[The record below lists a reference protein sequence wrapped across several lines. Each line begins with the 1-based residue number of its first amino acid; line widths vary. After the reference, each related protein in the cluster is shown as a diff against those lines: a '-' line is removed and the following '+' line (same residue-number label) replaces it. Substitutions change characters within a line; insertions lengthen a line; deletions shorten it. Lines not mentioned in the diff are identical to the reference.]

1 MLNTSVISFVVTRAV
16 PRHTLCEHCGAEF
29 VYHIE
34 RTGVGTSGF
43 GLSDTQETADAKA
56 AQAAHIDLWRELDTG
71 AEPVP
76 CPECF
81 KYQSHMTEA
90 ARAERWGRIRHYGG
104 QALAALP
111 VLAVLG
117 ALACV
122 VAFPKD
128 TERAIGIVAGISA
141 GVLLVGALAA
151 LVFRFGKCVPND
163 WPEAYRKAKADEL
176 ALTRDDF
183 DRALAYGGPY
193 VSDLVTGFEADYAG
207 VLFLWVLPEEI
218 ENEDVVPFDLPD
230 GTEIEVELSDADD
243 DGVFLSGDRLKGA
256 PEGTRVCLRLFNVYK
271 PPTSP
276 AGGAA

>member
-1 MLNTSVISFVVTRAV
+1 MFTTSVVTFAVTRAV

-29 VYHIE
+29 VYHLE

-43 GLSDTQETADAKA
+43 GLADSQEVADAKA
-56 AQAAHIDLWRELDTG
+56 VQAAHVDLWRELDTG

-90 ARAERWGRIRHYGG
+90 ARAERWGRVRHYGG

-111 VLAVLG
+111 VVAFLTVIVFVVLFPKHTELAVAVVLG
-117 ALACV
+117 
-122 VAFPKD
+122 
-128 TERAIGIVAGISA
+128 TSA
-141 GVLLVGALAA
+141 VLLLAGALAA

-183 DRALAYGGPY
+183 DRALSDGGPY
-193 VSDLVTGFEADYAG
+193 VSDLVAGFEADYAG
-207 VLFLWVLPEEI
+207 TPFLWVLPEEI
-218 ENEDVVPFDLPD
+218 GNEGAVPFDLPD
-230 GTEIEVELSDADD
+230 GTEIEVQLSDADD
-243 DGVFLSGDRLKGA
+243 DGVFLSGDRLTGA
-256 PEGTRVCLRLFNVYK
+256 PDGTRVCLRLFNVYK
-271 PPTSP
+271 PPT
-276 AGGAA
+276 AASA

>member
-1 MLNTSVISFVVTRAV
+1 MLNTSVVTFAVTRAV

-29 VYHIE
+29 VYHLE

-43 GLSDTQETADAKA
+43 GISDTQEVADAKA
-56 AQAAHIDLWRELDTG
+56 VHAAHADLWRELDTG

-81 KYQSHMTEA
+81 KYQAHMTEP
-90 ARAERWGRIRHYGG
+90 ARAERWGRVRHYGG

-111 VLAVLG
+111 VLAFLTVIVFVVL
-117 ALACV
+117 
-122 VAFPKD
+122 FPND
-128 TERAIGIVAGISA
+128 TELAIGIVLGISA
-141 GVLLVGALAA
+141 VLLLVGAGAA

-163 WPEAYRKAKADEL
+163 WPEEYRKAKAEEL

-183 DRALAYGGPY
+183 DRALSDGGPY

-207 VLFLWVLPEEI
+207 ALFLWVLPDEI
-218 ENEDVVPFDLPD
+218 ENEDAVPFDLPD

-271 PPTSP
+271 PATGPV
-276 AGGAA
+276 GR